1 MKKAHKLVKIQYKS
15 INKKNKNKNKEK
27 KDLINQNINLL

>member
-15 INKKNKNKNKEK
+15 INKKNKNKEK